1 MSLKEDSQYDS
12 SQVLP
17 RVYDND
23 KGVLKV
29 LPTDGENDLLINPD
43 GSINVNSTGGGGCD
57 LTQVE
62 ADLEAILVE
71 SVETN
76 TTLDSILAESV
87 ESNTKLDTVITET
100 QQANTTL
107 QDILVEAQEANVTLD
122 NIEAGLAGPTI
133 TAGTSDGTISGDVFI
148 NVNNVKNQILQAA
161 DTNAALTY
169 ADFGTVNQR
178 ITQIDYTSPTFPG
191 IIASKVLTYVLDGT
205 RYRRTNITWV
215 VT

>member
-1 MSLKEDSQYDS
+1 MSLKQDSQYDS

-29 LPTDGENDLLINPD
+29 LPTDGTNDLKINPD
-43 GSINVNSTGGGGCD
+43 GSINVNGGGGGD

-62 ADLEAILVE
+62 ALLDAILVE
-71 SVETN
+71 SIETN
-76 TTLDSILAESV
+76 ATLDSVLVEGVEANGTLASILAEEV
-87 ESNTKLDTVITET
+87 ESNATLDAVLT
-100 QQANTTL
+100 
-107 QDILVEAQEANVTLD
+107 EAQTANNTLTSID
-122 NIEAGLAGPTI
+122 TALSGPMIIAGTDDGTLAGN
-133 TAGTSDGTISGDVFI
+133 VFI
-148 NVNNVKNQILQAA
+148 NVNNVKNQILQSSDA
-161 DTNAALTY
+161 NAALTY

-191 IIASKVLTYVLDGT
+191 IVATKVLTYVLDGT